1 MKNINHKEFFMKKLQ
16 IKYLRKYIEQQ
27 IKLLKK
33 INSNFVQFGGEREG
47 EQIRLIGISS
57 FFQDAPNIVIR
68 TINIY
73 WRIDKIL
80 TQLQDIAETYDESG
94 EIKQLLGILN
104 NLTAALKIFVQLYGT
119 IMTLFSGKWNEKVL
133 ESIKDFN
140 NRMDETVTPDQQPDW
155 KKFHTL
161 LHEISDNLKKTHPEL
176 SQVSHTG
183 GGTHND
189 TGESNNN
196 EVEVTPQAAAEIS
209 ALAVQG
215 QRVLNEVVDRVETAN
230 TKVIPKVFAMHG
242 NPFDKVNRA
251 ITNGIAAAT
260 DAAKAIPGIGAVV
273 SGVSVLDKI
282 TKNADLILSMV
293 ETNLIVVEEILADN
307 LNYDEKTQKWIVPII
322 EESKLFI
329 DLAQNSPEVMR
340 LIQAASNRITDDIID
355 QQIPPSDTYLS
366 SEYWSRGIAKDLQ
379 RQLNK
384 YIEKNIMPP
393 DNWNEQHEEIHEQSQ
408 PQAVQGGRKK
418 SKSYK
423 NHRIKRTK
431 NKTLKK
437 KH

>member
-1 MKNINHKEFFMKKLQ
+1 MKKLQ

-47 EQIRLIGISS
+47 EQIRLIGVSS

-104 NLTAALKIFVQLYGT
+104 NLTAALKIFVQIYGT

-133 ESIKDFN
+133 QTIKDFN
-140 NRMDETVTPDQQPDW
+140 NRMNDDEDNDVEEKPDW
-155 KKFHTL
+155 KKFHHL
-161 LHEISDNLKKTHPEL
+161 LHEISENVKKTHPEL
-176 SQVSHTG
+176 SQPMRG
-183 GGTHND
+183 GS
-189 TGESNNN
+189 GESKND
-196 EVEVTPQAAAEIS
+196 EVEVTPRAAAEIS

-251 ITNGIAAAT
+251 ITNGIAAVT
-260 DAAKAIPGIGAVV
+260 DAAKAIPGVGAVV

-307 LNYDEKTQKWIVPII
+307 LEYDGKRQKWIVPII
-322 EESKLFI
+322 EESRLFI
-329 DLAQNSPEVMR
+329 DLAKNSPEVMR
-340 LIQAASNRITDDIID
+340 LIQAASNRISDDIID
-355 QQIPPSDTYLS
+355 EQIPPSDTYLS

-379 RQLNK
+379 RQVNN
-384 YIEKNIMPP
+384 YIEKNIIPP
-393 DNWNEQHEEIHEQSQ
+393 DDFEEQHEEIHSSEVST
-408 PQAVQGGRKK
+408 GGGKY
-418 SKSYK
+418 SKSSKRYK
-423 NHRIKRTK
+423 RKRTK

>member
-1 MKNINHKEFFMKKLQ
+1 MKKIQ

-33 INSNFVQFGGEREG
+33 INSAQINSAQVGGAEP
-47 EQIRLIGISS
+47 IRIIGISS
-57 FFQDAPNIVIR
+57 FFEDAPKITIR

-119 IMTLFSGKWNEKVL
+119 IMKLFSGKWNEKVL

-140 NRMDETVTPDQQPDW
+140 NKMNDAKVSTEDKPEW
-155 KKFHTL
+155 EKFHHL
-161 LHEISDNLKKTHPEL
+161 LHEISENVKKAHPEL
-176 SQVSHTG
+176 SQPMKG
-183 GGTHND
+183 GGD
-189 TGESNNN
+189 

-230 TKVIPKVFAMHG
+230 TKVIPKVFEIHG

-251 ITNGIAAAT
+251 ITNAIGIVIDTAR
-260 DAAKAIPGIGAVV
+260 AIPGAAQVLAPIAL
-273 SGVSVLDKI
+273 LDKI
-282 TKNADLILSMV
+282 TQNADLILSMV
-293 ETNLIVVEEILADN
+293 ETNLIIVEEILADN
-307 LNYDEKTQKWIVPII
+307 LEYDEKRQKWIVPII

-340 LIQAASNRITDDIID
+340 LIQDASNRIGDDIID
-355 QQIPPSDTYLS
+355 EQFPRSDTYLS

-379 RQLNK
+379 RQANN

-393 DNWNEQHEEIHEQSQ
+393 DDFKETHEEIH
-408 PQAVQGGRKK
+408 QGGVKY
-418 SKSYK
+418 SKSSKSSKRYK
-423 NHRIKRTK
+423 RKGTR

-437 KH
+437 N